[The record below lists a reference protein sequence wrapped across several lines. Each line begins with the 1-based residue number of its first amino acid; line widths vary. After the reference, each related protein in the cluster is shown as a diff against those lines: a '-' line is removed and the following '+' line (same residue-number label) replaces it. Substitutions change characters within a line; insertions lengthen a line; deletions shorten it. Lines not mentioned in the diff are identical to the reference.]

1 MQKMDTGETI
11 LNSNKSS
18 LVLLAGFLGAGKTTL
33 LKQVLSSKTD
43 MSDTV
48 VIINEFGEIGIDA
61 SLIQRQDAEIIELTS
76 GCICCTLAL
85 DLRILLKKIWERYDP
100 RFIFIEASGIS
111 DPNSL
116 ISVFNDH
123 EIRCHI
129 KSYKTVTVLD
139 ADFWEMRTIMG
150 KIFQCQIEPADL
162 ILLNKIDLIDAEKV
176 LQYLKEI
183 RESNPSTKVVPTV
196 HCRTDL
202 EDIFWGDSYSNDPRL
217 SHDHNEEHSAH
228 IDENGF
234 VTFSYC
240 NSQPMDEACFKR
252 FVRELPF
259 EMFRM
264 KGTVQ
269 FSDRNVLV
277 NHVGGKSE
285 WSDQGRIGETRLTFT
300 GWNTTYKEA
309 EQKLKECQMS
319 L

>member
-1 MQKMDTGETI
+1 MDTGETI
-11 LNSNKSS
+11 LNSNKSRI
-18 LVLLAGFLGAGKTTL
+18 VLLAGFLGAGKTTL
-33 LKQVLSSKTD
+33 LKQVLSSKTN

-61 SLIQRQDAEIIELTS
+61 SLIQRRNAEIVELTS

-85 DLRILLKKIWERYDP
+85 DLRILLKKIWEQYKPRY
-100 RFIFIEASGIS
+100 IFIEASGIA

-116 ISVFNDH
+116 ISVFNDY
-123 EIRCHI
+123 EFRSHI

-139 ADFWEMRTIMG
+139 ADFWEMRKIMG

-162 ILLNKIDLIDAEKV
+162 IFLNKIDLIDAEKV
-176 LQYLKEI
+176 TQYLKEI
-183 RESNPSTKVVPTV
+183 RESLPNVTIIPTI
-196 HCRTDL
+196 HCRTDI
-202 EDIFWGDSYSNDPRL
+202 EDILWGDSYSNHPRL
-217 SHDHNEEHSAH
+217 SHDYNEEHSAH
-228 IDENGF
+228 TDENGF

-240 NSQPMDEACFKR
+240 NSQPLDETCFKR

-259 EMFRM
+259 GMFRM

-269 FSDRNVLV
+269 FRDRNVLV

-285 WSDQGRIGETRLTFT
+285 WSDQGRVGETRLTFI
-300 GWNTTYKEA
+300 GWNTTYTEV

>member
-1 MQKMDTGETI
+1 LT
-11 LNSNKSS
+11 LNLNQSR
-18 LVLLAGFLGAGKTTL
+18 VILLAGFLGAGKTTL

-61 SLIQRQDAEIIELTS
+61 SLVQRRDADIVELTS

-85 DLRILLKKIWERYDP
+85 DLRILLKKIWVRYDP
-100 RFIFIEASGIS
+100 RYIIIEASGVA

-116 ISVFNDH
+116 ISMFNDD
-123 EIRCHI
+123 EIKCHI

-150 KIFQCQIEPADL
+150 KIFNCQIEPADL
-162 ILLNKIDLIDAEKV
+162 ILLNKIDSIDAEKV
-176 LQYLKEI
+176 TQYMEEI
-183 RESNPSTKVVPTV
+183 RKSLPGITVIPTV

-202 EDIFWGDSYSNDPRL
+202 EDVLWGDSRSDHPRL
-217 SHDHNEEHSAH
+217 SHNHNEGHGAH
-228 IDENGF
+228 TDENGF

-240 NSQPMDEACFKR
+240 HSRPMDEDCFKR

-259 EMFRM
+259 EIFRL

-269 FSDRNVLV
+269 FRDRNVLI

-285 WSDQGRIGETRLTFT
+285 WSDRGRVGETRLTFI
-300 GWNTTYKEA
+300 GWDITYTET
-309 EQKLKECQMS
+309 EQKLKECQIS
-319 L
+319 SQTSKL

>member
-1 MQKMDTGETI
+1 MDTGETI
-11 LNSNKSS
+11 INSNESRV
-18 LVLLAGFLGAGKTTL
+18 VLLAGFLGAGKTTL

-85 DLRILLKKIWERYDP
+85 DLRVLLKKIWKRYEP
-100 RFIFIEASGIS
+100 RSIFIEASGIA

-116 ISVFNDH
+116 ISVFNDD
-123 EIRCHI
+123 EIRRHI
-129 KSYKTVTVLD
+129 KSYRTVTVLD

-162 ILLNKIDLIDAEKV
+162 ILLNKIDLIDAGKV

-183 RESNPSTKVVPTV
+183 RESNPGTTVVPTV
-196 HCRTDL
+196 HCRTDI
-202 EDIFWGDSYSNDPRL
+202 EDILWGDSYSDDPRL

-269 FSDRNVLV
+269 FRNRNVLV

-300 GWNTTYKEA
+300 GWNTTYAEA